1 MECFIDEPQTQITL
15 NTQSSSSSSVA
26 TTATIGTFSSV
37 LSTPASRDITSAP
50 TTNRF
55 NEPYLSDQ
63 SLESS
68 DDEDSQPVARPPTT
82 HSLSMI
88 APVYSPPPP
97 PTSAPLHEAL
107 RTVHAQTCSDPG
119 VTNGHTQVTSPGIT
133 SQMNPFEQLHIQQQQ
148 RNAQLD
154 DHAISPNSNTHD
166 VSPAIAGSL
175 AISSP
180 VDVPALLAHELH
192 RLDTFKRQDRQT
204 FANVDCAHLA
214 YVGFYLNAEGN
225 LIQCPW
231 CEIRLS
237 EQDFEDVVRS
247 RPSVARSTLSDEP
260 WTPMRVHRHVN
271 GIVMDQNHPWCT
283 WVRREAG
290 GLYPNVTI
298 VGYH

>member
-1 MECFIDEPQTQITL
+1 MSP
-15 NTQSSSSSSVA
+15 
-26 TTATIGTFSSV
+26 
-37 LSTPASRDITSAP
+37 PSA
-50 TTNRF
+50 NRF

-68 DDEDSQPVARPPTT
+68 DDEDTEPVARPSTT
-82 HSLSMI
+82 HSLSSS
-88 APVYSPPPP
+88 APICSPPPQ
-97 PTSAPLHEAL
+97 PTSALLHEAL
-107 RTVHAQTCSDPG
+107 TTINAQTCSDPT
-119 VTNGHTQVTSPGIT
+119 VTNGHTQVTSPVIT
-133 SQMNPFEQLHIQQQQ
+133 SQMNPFEQLHMQQQQ

-154 DHAISPNSNTHD
+154 DHAVSSHSNTHEM
-166 VSPAIAGSL
+166 SPAIAGSL

-180 VDVPALLAHELH
+180 VDVPALLAHESH
-192 RLDTFKRQDRQT
+192 RLDTFKRQDRQI

-237 EQDFEDVVRS
+237 EQAFEDVVRT
-247 RPSVARSTLSDEP
+247 RPSVARSALSDEP

-271 GIVMDQNHPWCT
+271 GIAMDQNHPWCT

-298 VGYH
+298 VRYR